1 MSWGDRFAMRST
13 PVLDSHES
21 RTAGASAEAI
31 PKSAGFARRAGA
43 FLLHEFLEILPPT
56 IFFLIGFNL
65 VVLTTNLILA
75 DYGGQVASFLIATTS
90 ALVVAKAVLVANAM
104 PAIRRYDRAPLI
116 RPILFKTVFYWAAV
130 FIVRLLEHWIRY
142 RFGGDY
148 VFGGFVPHVVAT
160 FSWDRFIAIQ
170 LWIFV
175 LFLIYVTAS
184 EFNRLFGQGELRR
197 VLFTYRPSELQLNRR
212 QKIYELVRLGK
223 LADAHSIDEFRDP
236 TSPAHMQL
244 VDILR
249 RLAVK
254 PQPHSSIN
262 RY

>member
-1 MSWGDRFAMRST
+1 MRST
-13 PVLDSHES
+13 PTLDNHEP

-31 PKSAGFARRAGA
+31 QKSAGFARRVGA
-43 FLLHEFLEILPPT
+43 FLLREFLEILPPT
-56 IFFLIGFNL
+56 IFFLLGFNL
-65 VVLTTNLILA
+65 IVLTTNLILA
-75 DYGGQVASFLIATTS
+75 DYGAQVASFIIATTS

-148 VFGGFVPHVVAT
+148 TFGGFVPHVVAN

-170 LWIFV
+170 VWIFV
-175 LFLIYVTAS
+175 LFLVYVTAS
-184 EFNRLFGQGELRR
+184 EFNRLFGHGELSRI
-197 VLFTYRPSELQLNRR
+197 LFTYRPSELQLNRR
-212 QKIYELVRLGK
+212 QKIYELVRLGR
-223 LADAHSIDEFRDP
+223 LADAHSMDEFRDP
-236 TSPAHMQL
+236 TSAAHIQL

-249 RLAVK
+249 HLAVK
-254 PQPHSSIN
+254 PQPHSST
-262 RY
+262 

>member
-1 MSWGDRFAMRST
+1 MRST
-13 PVLDSHES
+13 PILDRRKTSGVKATTQPAS
-21 RTAGASAEAI
+21 SSSGFVGRTA
-31 PKSAGFARRAGA
+31 A

-56 IFFLIGFNL
+56 IFFFIGFNL
-65 VVLTTNLILA
+65 IVLTTNLILA
-75 DYGGQVASFLIATTS
+75 DYGAQVASFLIATAS

-175 LFLIYVTAS
+175 LFLVFVTAS
-184 EFNRLFGQGELRR
+184 EFNRLFGHGELRR
-197 VLFTYRPSELQLNRR
+197 ILFTYRPSELQLNRR

-223 LADAHSIDEFRDP
+223 LADAHSMDEFRDP
-236 TSPAHMQL
+236 TTAAHIQL
-244 VDILR
+244 VDILG
-249 RLAVK
+249 RLALK
-254 PQPHSSIN
+254 PRPHSSIN
-262 RY
+262 RA

>member
-1 MSWGDRFAMRST
+1 MRSAR
-13 PVLDSHES
+13 VLDREN
-21 RTAGASAEAI
+21 TAGFEVAAEATQA
-31 PKSAGFARRAGA
+31 PVGLARRVGA

-56 IFFLIGFNL
+56 LFFFFGFNL
-65 VVLTTNLILA
+65 IVLTTNLILA
-75 DYGGQVASFLIATTS
+75 DYGARVASFIIATTS

-142 RFGGDY
+142 RFGGNY
-148 VFGGFVPHVVAT
+148 TFGGFVPHVVAN

-175 LFLIYVTAS
+175 LFLVYVTAS
-184 EFNRLFGQGELRR
+184 EFNRLFGHGELSRI
-197 VLFTYRPSELQLNRR
+197 LFTYRPSELQLNRR
-212 QKIYELVRLGK
+212 QRIYELVRLGK
-223 LADAHSIDEFRDP
+223 LADAHSMDEFRDP
-236 TSPAHMQL
+236 TSPAHIQL
-244 VDILR
+244 VDILS

-254 PQPHSSIN
+254 PRPHSST
-262 RY
+262 